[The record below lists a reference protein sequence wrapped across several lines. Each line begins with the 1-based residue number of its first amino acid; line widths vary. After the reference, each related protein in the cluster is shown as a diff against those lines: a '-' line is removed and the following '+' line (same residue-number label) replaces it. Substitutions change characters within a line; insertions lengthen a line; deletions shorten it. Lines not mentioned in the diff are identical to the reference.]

1 MKSATTIGIDLAKN
15 SFSLYGVDDKGKTVL
30 SRTLTRAGVVRF
42 FANLPSCLV
51 GMEACASSD
60 YWARTIESLG
70 HEVRRIHPQYVK
82 AYLLGAKNDTN
93 DAAAICEAV
102 QRPALCAAQ
111 IPGAD

>member
-15 SFSLYGVDDKGKTVL
+15 SFSVYGVDDKGKTVL
-30 SRTLTRAGVVRF
+30 SRTLPRAGVVRF

-70 HEVRRIHPQYVK
+70 HEVRRIHGYIRAAPHREAHV
-82 AYLLGAKNDTN
+82 AYRESGRVVYAVAHERHAL
-93 DAAAICEAV
+93 AA
-102 QRPALCAAQ
+102 LF
-111 IPGAD
+111 

>member
-15 SFSLYGVDDKGKTVL
+15 SFSVYSVDDKGKTVL

-60 YWARTIESLG
+60 YWPEPSKVLGTKSAASTPVCESLSAWREKR
-70 HEVRRIHPQYVK
+70 HQ
-82 AYLLGAKNDTN
+82 
-93 DAAAICEAV
+93 
-102 QRPALCAAQ
+102 
-111 IPGAD
+111 